1 MQHRRNIEIDVFQKS
16 CGILALLAFTS
27 ADSVRD
33 TFSTVYATV
42 GHEAALH
49 CSEATQDTITLRS
62 WKINTGKGNTCLLSF
77 SPVGNRTFSNC
88 SKHLSWKHGHQM
100 ASRFINPVGLTD
112 EGEYVCETASPSGVF
127 RSHITLNVQVPPE
140 VTLTSDGSAAAVC
153 KAFRGKP
160 APTISWEPPCE
171 TCLAEH
177 HAHLDK
183 TVTAVSRY
191 RSSSENET
199 RVTCVVSHPT
209 FLQRRQLAVV
219 LSNKA
224 RGTWGC
230 NPAFSIWFRAS
241 LVFILIAI
249 FLGFIT
255 YWKYH
260 KLRQCCKHTCS
271 NNPSKCRGQQNPQ
284 VEEGGPYANC
294 TPGPDAISI

>member
-1 MQHRRNIEIDVFQKS
+1 MIYSPVLN
-16 CGILALLAFTS
+16 LAKLGQAGSTS
-27 ADSVRD
+27 ARK
-33 TFSTVYATV
+33 F
-42 GHEAALH
+42 
-49 CSEATQDTITLRS
+49 
-62 WKINTGKGNTCLLSF
+62 LS
-77 SPVGNRTFSNC
+77 
-88 SKHLSWKHGHQM
+88 HLSPPPGSALASHQD
-100 ASRFINPVGLTD
+100 A
-112 EGEYVCETASPSGVF
+112 EPS
-127 RSHITLNVQVPPE
+127 QVPPE